1 MIRKQICKTSL
12 ALLSFIMFALPVKAA
27 DDSVALQVNGNKVEA
42 TFQSGTA
49 SGAQEEILSLQLSF
63 ALTSKEGKPK
73 KNEVTFEFNSAI
85 QSVVAESRYQEST
98 GVLNIYV
105 SGSSNILTGDE
116 TSLGKV
122 IFSPSAET
130 AQYSVKVVE
139 NSLKTVNKA
148 FYMEELPVIAPIEG
162 NVTIGG
168 NNGGGSTDGNTGG
181 NTGGS
186 GGGTGGS
193 GGSGGGSN
201 DGSSGDHKYDDWYSD
216 EEDGR
221 RPDNTINNSR
231 PPESF
236 VTNQN
241 PPVIVN
247 PITPTPAVPP
257 DTSQTPPANN
267 QVNNLPEGS
276 TTPAPAENQG
286 TQNSSSPSGTGNGS
300 GSTSSNADKNGSGE
314 DSAGTSDA
322 PEGADN
328 HGSVPAES
336 EATTEGESVTEEQ
349 TQKAEEDTEA
359 SAQPD
364 KTQDD
369 KEKKSSKVKVL
380 MWVLVIVGMVVSAA
394 AVATAFVLV
403 RRAPKE
409 DRKNL
414 K

>member
-12 ALLSFIMFALPVKAA
+12 ALLSFIMFALPVQAA

-168 NNGGGSTDGNTGG
+168 NNGGG
-181 NTGGS
+181 
-186 GGGTGGS
+186 
-193 GGSGGGSN
+193 
-201 DGSSGDHKYDDWYSD
+201 
-216 EEDGR
+216 
-221 RPDNTINNSR
+221 I
-231 PPESF
+231 
-236 VTNQN
+236 
-241 PPVIVN
+241 
-247 PITPTPAVPP
+247 
-257 DTSQTPPANN
+257 
-267 QVNNLPEGS
+267 
-276 TTPAPAENQG
+276 
-286 TQNSSSPSGTGNGS
+286 
-300 GSTSSNADKNGSGE
+300 
-314 DSAGTSDA
+314 
-322 PEGADN
+322 
-328 HGSVPAES
+328 SV
-336 EATTEGESVTEEQ
+336 
-349 TQKAEEDTEA
+349 
-359 SAQPD
+359 
-364 KTQDD
+364 
-369 KEKKSSKVKVL
+369 
-380 MWVLVIVGMVVSAA
+380 
-394 AVATAFVLV
+394 
-403 RRAPKE
+403 RY
-409 DRKNL
+409 
-414 K
+414 

>member
-1 MIRKQICKTSL
+1 
-12 ALLSFIMFALPVKAA
+12 MFALPVKAA

-168 NNGGGSTDGNTGG
+168 NNGGSTGG

-186 GGGTGGS
+186 GGG
-193 GGSGGGSN
+193 SN
-201 DGSSGDHKYDDWYSD
+201 GGSSGDHKYDDWYSD

-322 PEGADN
+322 PEGSDN
-328 HGSVPAES
+328 HGSVPEES
-336 EATTEGESVTEEQ
+336 EVTTEGKSVTEEQ

>member
-168 NNGGGSTDGNTGG
+168 NNGGSTGG

-186 GGGTGGS
+186 GGG
-193 GGSGGGSN
+193 SN
-201 DGSSGDHKYDDWYSD
+201 GGSSGDHKYDDWYSD

-322 PEGADN
+322 PEGSDN
-328 HGSVPAES
+328 HGSVPEES
-336 EATTEGESVTEEQ
+336 EVTTEGKSVTEEQ

>member
-168 NNGGGSTDGNTGG
+168 NNGGG
-181 NTGGS
+181 
-186 GGGTGGS
+186 
-193 GGSGGGSN
+193 
-201 DGSSGDHKYDDWYSD
+201 
-216 EEDGR
+216 
-221 RPDNTINNSR
+221 I
-231 PPESF
+231 
-236 VTNQN
+236 
-241 PPVIVN
+241 
-247 PITPTPAVPP
+247 
-257 DTSQTPPANN
+257 
-267 QVNNLPEGS
+267 
-276 TTPAPAENQG
+276 
-286 TQNSSSPSGTGNGS
+286 
-300 GSTSSNADKNGSGE
+300 
-314 DSAGTSDA
+314 
-322 PEGADN
+322 
-328 HGSVPAES
+328 SV
-336 EATTEGESVTEEQ
+336 
-349 TQKAEEDTEA
+349 
-359 SAQPD
+359 
-364 KTQDD
+364 
-369 KEKKSSKVKVL
+369 
-380 MWVLVIVGMVVSAA
+380 
-394 AVATAFVLV
+394 
-403 RRAPKE
+403 RY
-409 DRKNL
+409 
-414 K
+414 